1 MGQGVDVGTVK
12 QGVDVGALGHDID
25 AGASTVGQIM
35 KQAASELRSHVCPQ
49 RSSGKH
55 FMAHVQ
61 TLG

>member
-1 MGQGVDVGTVK
+1 MRQGVDI
-12 QGVDVGALGHDID
+12 GALGHDDDVD
-25 AGASTVGQIM
+25 ANASIVGQVM